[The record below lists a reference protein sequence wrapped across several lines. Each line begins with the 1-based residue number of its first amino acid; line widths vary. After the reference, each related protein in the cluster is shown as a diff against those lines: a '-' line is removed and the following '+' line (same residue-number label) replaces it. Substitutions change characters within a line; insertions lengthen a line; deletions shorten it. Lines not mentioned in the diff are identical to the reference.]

1 MFDKL
6 SLLAIFFSRYKFT
19 LLEMERGGISLDE
32 SGTPPA
38 GMGGK
43 TDKDAGWYGSAFLSH
58 QFKKQHI
65 MFPLFVKMKVR

>member
-1 MFDKL
+1 
-6 SLLAIFFSRYKFT
+6 
-19 LLEMERGGISLDE
+19 MERGGISLDE

-65 MFPLFVKMKVR
+65 MFFLFV